1 MREKVAPMD
10 EIGSGAFDYTCTM
23 AEQQN
28 RGTLYVVATPIGNL
42 EDMTHRA
49 VRILREADMI
59 ACEDTR
65 HTAKLL
71 THYGIDKPTVSYH
84 EHNEAARAEELVAK
98 LEQGLNIAQV
108 SDAGMPA
115 ISDPGYRVIR
125 LAIERGIRVVPV
137 PGPSAVI
144 AALAA
149 SGLATDSFQ
158 FLGFLPARSG
168 ERRTML
174 ESLRAA
180 EQTTVLYEAPHRV
193 VEALRDIVEILGQDR
208 RVVVARELTK
218 VHEEFIRG
226 SAAEVLKKLQ
236 QREVKGEITLVIGKA
251 EGQAE
256 PSKKK
261 DIASRLQ
268 EIMREQQIDENAALK
283 VVAKEQEI
291 SKSEAYR
298 ELQRVR
304 KNR

>member
-208 RVVVARELTK
+208 RVVVARELAK

-226 SAAEVLKKLQ
+226 SADEVLKKLQ

-251 EGQAE
+251 EGKVQRAE
-256 PSKKK
+256 K
-261 DIASRLQ
+261 DIAARLQ
-268 EIMREQQIDENAALK
+268 QIMREQQIDENAALK
-283 VVAKEQEI
+283 VVAKEMGV

-304 KNR
+304 KKR